1 MFQKILRVLFLYFS
15 VSGLAVFAL
24 PPQEEPGLLRVVL
37 IVLDGVR
44 TEEFFGGTDPDLARE
59 HGVLPRTRESIFPF
73 LWQEMAP
80 RSSVLSGNIHARERA
95 CYVSNKQRI
104 SLPSYA
110 DLLAGFR
117 QSNVV
122 SNRFRGKVK
131 NATIID
137 RLLEE
142 SLLPHEVAVFASWKH
157 IEHITSKSHN
167 NFHLETGPLAGG
179 SSVPWANA
187 RADRDLFLTVI
198 NYVRTHSPLRFLF
211 IALNDADE
219 WAHLNRYDRYLEAMS
234 EQDEYIRQIVY
245 TLEGHPAYQGNT
257 LYLITTDHGR
267 GRGKAWMH
275 HGQYEGSQ
283 YIWALVDAPLTRSLD
298 PALRAYWL
306 EEMASH
312 CSHARMG
319 QMVYSLLEQPAPAAL
334 WRREGAR
341 VMRQPAHDLFF
352 TDAMP

>member
-1 MFQKILRVLFLYFS
+1 MVKKHLRVFWFFC
-15 VSGLAVFAL
+15 LAGSSAL
-24 PPQEEPGLLRVVL
+24 AQQAVEPKTEPLRVVL

-44 TEEFFGGTDPDLARE
+44 TEEFFGGTDPELARE
-59 HGVLPRTRESIFPF
+59 HGVLPRTREAIFPF

-80 RSSVLSGNIHARERA
+80 RSSVLSGNIHANERG
-95 CYVSNKQRI
+95 CFVSNNQRI

-137 RLLEE
+137 RLLDE
-142 SLLPHEVAVFASWKH
+142 SLDPQEVAVFASWKH
-157 IEHITSKSHN
+157 IKHIASQSRHSY
-167 NFHLETGPLAGG
+167 HLETGPTAGG
-179 SSVPWANA
+179 QAVPWANA
-187 RADRDLFLTVI
+187 RADRDLFLSVSHFI
-198 NYVRTHSPLRFLF
+198 RTHSPLRFLF
-211 IALNDADE
+211 IAFNDADE
-219 WAHLNRYDRYLEAMS
+219 WAHLNRYDRYLESMS
-234 EQDEYIRQIVY
+234 EQDDYVRQIIY
-245 TLEGHPAYQGNT
+245 TLEAHPAYRGNT

-267 GRGKAWMH
+267 GRGQAWMH
-275 HGQYEGSQ
+275 HGHYEGSQ
-283 YIWALVDAPLTRSLD
+283 YIWALVDAPYTRSLD

-319 QMVYSLLEQPAPAAL
+319 QMVYSLLQQGSPAAL
-334 WRREGAR
+334 SRRSGR
-341 VMRQPAHDLFF
+341 PTRHSAHDLFY
-352 TDAMP
+352 TEAMP